1 MEPNNRVVSSD
12 DELLILVD
20 REDRE
25 IGFLAKADAHRG
37 RGTLHRAFSLFVFNP
52 AGHLLL
58 QQRTGGK
65 RLWPGYW
72 SNTCC
77 SHPRRGEKMDIA
89 VRRRLQEELGLRAEL
104 GFLFKF
110 RYQAQYDAQGAEHEL
125 CWVYAGRIP
134 LGLTMM
140 AGWWLVVVSGLGG
153 SVATGFLGCL
163 LWLPIH
169 FVAPGDAP
177 SCHARTSTR
186 SRPGATSRRRHYKP
200 RSHARPRPSLRGSS
214 SRGCASRL
222 AVFAPGDHERI
233 LTVEAPKPHQI
244 VGTPT
249 DRRTALTRT
258 TGASR

>member
-52 AGHLLL
+52 AGDLLL
-58 QQRTGGK
+58 QQRAEGK

-89 VRRRLQEELGLRAEL
+89 VRRRLQEELGLCAEL

-125 CWVYAGRIP
+125 CWVYAGRSTELP
-134 LGLTMM
+134 RPNVHEV
-140 AGWWLVVVSGLGG
+140 AAWRYVSPPALQAEIARAPETFTPWFKLAWMRISLGG
-153 SVATGFLGCL
+153 LCTG
-163 LWLPIH
+163 
-169 FVAPGDAP
+169 
-177 SCHARTSTR
+177 
-186 SRPGATSRRRHYKP
+186 
-200 RSHARPRPSLRGSS
+200 RPRADPDSGSPET
-214 SRGCASRL
+214 
-222 AVFAPGDHERI
+222 AP
-233 LTVEAPKPHQI
+233 
-244 VGTPT
+244 
-249 DRRTALTRT
+249 DRR
-258 TGASR
+258 